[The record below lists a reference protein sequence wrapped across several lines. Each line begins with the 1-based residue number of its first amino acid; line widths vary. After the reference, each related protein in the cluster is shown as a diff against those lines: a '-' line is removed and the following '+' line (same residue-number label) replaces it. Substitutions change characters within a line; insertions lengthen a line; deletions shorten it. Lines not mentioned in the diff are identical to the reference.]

1 MRVPR
6 GLRMRRASVRA
17 LRGRSAWWRAWLKM
31 ARSTDVSSMG
41 GAEMSP
47 RRYSRL
53 GSACSLASLVP
64 NSTIFSDESMAMT
77 FFARWA
83 RSCESVPSPA
93 PRSAT
98 TS

>member
-1 MRVPR
+1 MRVPP
-6 GLRMRRASVRA
+6 GLSMRNASLIA

-31 ARSTDVSSMG
+31 ARSTEWSSMG

-47 RRYSRL
+47 RRYSRF
-53 GSACSLASLVP
+53 GRAWSLASLVP

-77 FFARWA
+77 FLARWA
-83 RSCESVPSPA
+83 RSCERVPSPA